1 MSDAVA
7 MPPDVFL
14 ALASSGISLI
24 ASLMFLVTP
33 PLPAKEPDDDPRL
46 HVPFLLPPARVAKP
60 PPLPPARECTVDVSQ
75 SSLQAV
81 MAFKLSGDEFVV
93 TLECV
98 PRPDAAA
105 LQVDGGRGHGAVNDL
120 RWHGQAGLARS
131 TKQQWKLKPGRA

>member
-1 MSDAVA
+1 

-33 PLPAKEPDDDPRL
+33 PPKPKEEEDDPRL
-46 HVPFLLPPARVAKP
+46 HVPFLLPPVRVHKP

-75 SSLQAV
+75 SGLQAV
-81 MAFKLSGDEFVV
+81 MGFKLSGDEFVV
-93 TLECV
+93 TLECA
-98 PRPDAAA
+98 PRPDAPA
-105 LQVDGGRGHGAVNDL
+105 LQVENGRGHGAVTDL
-120 RWHGQAGLARS
+120 RWHGKAGLARP